1 MLQLHEIHSFYFTR
15 LPIPVVFAKSTT
27 HGCCWSAVRPTF
39 WQSQIYTFANII
51 EWWYYAQNL
60 KNRSLNHIPHY
71 ILTSSGIHLLKSIR
85 IRRIIFSRREHM
97 KRRELLKLFTNNGW
111 YFLRN
116 GANHDIYTNGKD
128 NVPIPR
134 HPDINEVLARALIK
148 KWGLK

>member
-1 MLQLHEIHSFYFTR
+1 MIIATISKNPLLQK
-15 LPIPVVFAKSTT
+15 V
-27 HGCCWSAVRPTF
+27 
-39 WQSQIYTFANII
+39 
-51 EWWYYAQNL
+51 
-60 KNRSLNHIPHY
+60 
-71 ILTSSGIHLLKSIR
+71 LTSFSILLLNFIR
-85 IRRIIFSRREHM
+85 IRRIISLRREHM
-97 KRRELLKLFTNNGW
+97 KRRELLKLFINAGW